1 MPASVHIIHFSSLMV
16 KMVESF
22 CLTVIASLRF
32 FWPAA
37 KLSDDAQSRK
47 YARKQIGDSFPLR
60 LRICRFVGLEAHQL
74 CGVEYRFQIE
84 APTPP
89 PYLSSPAPHSN
100 ATAFNILF
108 SSISFPSIFLSNCV
122 PSLGWITIMTKH
134 NSYKSPYNTIMSS
147 FFVLRRR
154 MKIPED
160 VIIWIIRSPFHWDS
174 GNHIY

>member
-1 MPASVHIIHFSSLMV
+1 MSN
-16 KMVESF
+16 
-22 CLTVIASLRF
+22 
-32 FWPAA
+32 
-37 KLSDDAQSRK
+37 DAQRRK
-47 YARKQIGDSFPLR
+47 YARKQIGASFPLR

-100 ATAFNILF
+100 ATAFNIPF
-108 SSISFPSIFLSNCV
+108 SSISSHQYFSQNCV
-122 PSLGWITIMTKH
+122 PSLGWITIMTEH

>member
-1 MPASVHIIHFSSLMV
+1 MHMPASVHIIHFSSLMV

-37 KLSDDAQSRK
+37 KLSDDAQSTK

-100 ATAFNILF
+100 AAAFNNIE
-108 SSISFPSIFLSNCV
+108 SIYPFHPFPSHQYFSQTVCPPWDGL
-122 PSLGWITIMTKH
+122 PS
-134 NSYKSPYNTIMSS
+134 
-147 FFVLRRR
+147 
-154 MKIPED
+154 
-160 VIIWIIRSPFHWDS
+160 
-174 GNHIY
+174 